1 VKGRLLGLHLRAR
14 HLYLAAVGVGLV
26 AVLAWLAEQWLV
38 NRPYAEGPGARLPVV
53 AFAPMLAAVL
63 LGPTLAGAD
72 EELERATP
80 LAWWRWRLGQVLLS
94 CGVIGGALALTGL
107 SAPDDFGAHALLR
120 NSLACAGLVVAS
132 AAALGA
138 QLSWLPAFG
147 YISAVVAASPSRTDT
162 VAQIWGWPVQPSTVD
177 ASWWTAVIIFVLGT
191 AVYVITR
198 RRRSTPRR
206 EA

>member
-1 VKGRLLGLHLRAR
+1 
-14 HLYLAAVGVGLV
+14 
-26 AVLAWLAEQWLV
+26 
-38 NRPYAEGPGARLPVV
+38 
-53 AFAPMLAAVL
+53 
-63 LGPTLAGAD
+63 
-72 EELERATP
+72 

-147 YISAVVAASPSRTDT
+147 YISAVVAASPSRTET

-191 AVYVITR
+191 AVYVNTR
-198 RRRSTPRR
+198 RRRSTPHR